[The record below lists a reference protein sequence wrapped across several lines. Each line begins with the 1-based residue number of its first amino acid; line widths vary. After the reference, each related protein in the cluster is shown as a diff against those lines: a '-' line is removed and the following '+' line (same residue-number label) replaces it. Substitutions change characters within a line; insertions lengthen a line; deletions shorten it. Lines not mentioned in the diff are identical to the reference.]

1 MRLVSILHRL
11 YPQKGFVYGK
21 PILAEHAGQQAIRV
35 PLRSRKGSRPICAG
49 CGKRGPGYDQ
59 LAEVVSVCAALG
71 VGGVFYVPH
80 AAGGLPALRRDRG
93 ARALGA
99 WQGAVDRGVHVVSDV
114 LVEAAG
120 LAARGRGLS
129 GVVGDRVRRRR
140 ACGRMGP
147 GPPAPRRN
155 GSHRCR

>member
-1 MRLVSILHRL
+1 MRLVSMLHRL

-71 VGGVFYVPH
+71 VGGVFYGSSRFLVGKFH
-80 AAGGLPALRRDRG
+80 SFSSMQVRIFRRKY
-93 ARALGA
+93 
-99 WQGAVDRGVHVVSDV
+99 S
-114 LVEAAG
+114 
-120 LAARGRGLS
+120 
-129 GVVGDRVRRRR
+129 
-140 ACGRMGP
+140 
-147 GPPAPRRN
+147 
-155 GSHRCR
+155 